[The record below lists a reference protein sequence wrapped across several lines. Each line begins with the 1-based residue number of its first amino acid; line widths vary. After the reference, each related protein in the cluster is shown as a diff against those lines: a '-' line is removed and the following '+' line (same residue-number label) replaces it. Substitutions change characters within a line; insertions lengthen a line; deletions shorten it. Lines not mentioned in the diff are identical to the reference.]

1 MYAYTQGMGTFSY
14 MDTDRQTDTRKHT
27 HTQTDRNGAFSLP
40 FMLPDEVWG
49 VCGACEV
56 RGNGEPEE
64 VAECSNLELTALHIS
79 NMLNAVVMAF
89 SHFQAATPV
98 GHPAPF
104 TSPA

>member
-1 MYAYTQGMGTFSY
+1 MYRH
-14 MDTDRQTDTRKHT
+14 TDRKH
-27 HTQTDRNGAFSLP
+27 NGAFSLP

-56 RGNGEPEE
+56 KGNGEPEE

-89 SHFQAATPV
+89 SHFQAATTV
-98 GHPAPF
+98 DHPAPF
-104 TSPA
+104 ASSA